1 MRVEY
6 LKPKQPGSQEMK
18 RTKSIL
24 VLITAVA
31 MSAPMAQAA
40 NPSFSDH
47 CATAYAN
54 IAMTLSSDGSAMKI
68 DGAVNCP
75 EADTIWINSLELNIY
90 PQTFPIPTPPLI
102 QTSTSCNQNLPP
114 TKVGN
119 QPLPPLA
126 SPFLQSPCQASGSR
140 TPTPIPRIYE
150 LKMVFSTQ
158 RDASS
163 TPFHWSM
170 ERKGLWTLYADGH
183 LLPTCLEHDGTER
196 DETPVE
202 CLVSVSG
209 S

>member
-1 MRVEY
+1 
-6 LKPKQPGSQEMK
+6 MK
-18 RTKSIL
+18 KTKSLL

-54 IAMTLSSDGSAMKI
+54 IAATLSSDGSVMKI

-90 PQTFPIPTPPLI
+90 PQTFPLTPSLI
-102 QTSTSCNQNLPP
+102 HSSNSCNQNLPP

-119 QPLPPLA
+119 QPLPPLVP
-126 SPFLQSPCQASGSR
+126 PFLQSPCQASGSR
-140 TPTPIPRIYE
+140 TTPTPRIYE

-158 RDASS
+158 RVASA
-163 TPFHWSM
+163 TPYHMFM
-170 ERKGLWTLYADGH
+170 ERKGLWTLYPDGH
-183 LLPTCLEHDGTER
+183 LLPTCLEHDGTEPE
-196 DETPVE
+196 ETPAE